1 MIERKSV
8 TGEWKPDG
16 AAPECE
22 GCSTRFTLYNRR
34 HHCRYCGG
42 VFCGVCSNNYTML
55 PLLDKV
61 NPQRVC
67 HVCWTACQEPLLSAA
82 PNSIIA
88 LTGTDSGKEETAQ
101 MSVNQGVPSTAMR
114 LDASVVTVDGSGLE
128 ESRSLV
134 DTDEYSTSSDS
145 DDVSAGVGAVYS
157 SVEDG
162 PRVSS
167 ITFIAALQENLRHAD
182 DPDVIKVLMYA
193 SPTRHQLILTSVGV
207 EETMQMLAKRLAEA
221 YFRLLNGPFKARA
234 DENISDLAEK
244 LRFYSETAMI
254 DEDVCAV
261 DVAMRCRR
269 LVLSTRAAV
278 EWQADHIDSSISDFF
293 HGELS
298 TGCEEGRDGC

>member
-1 MIERKSV
+1 MEAGRCCARVRGLQHSV
-8 TGEWKPDG
+8 HALQPTPPLPVLWWRVLWGMFKQLYDVTTAGQSEP
-16 AAPECE
+16 A
-22 GCSTRFTLYNRR
+22 TRL
-34 HHCRYCGG
+34 
-42 VFCGVCSNNYTML
+42 
-55 PLLDKV
+55 
-61 NPQRVC
+61 

-167 ITFIAALQENLRHAD
+167 ITFIAALQENSGMQTI
-182 DPDVIKVLMYA
+182 PDVIKVLMYA

-244 LRFYSETAMI
+244 LRFYSGNG
-254 DEDVCAV
+254 DDRRGRVRSRCSDAV
-261 DVAMRCRR
+261 QASCLVNAGRSRVA
-269 LVLSTRAAV
+269 S
-278 EWQADHIDSSISDFF
+278 DHIDSSISDFF

-298 TGCEEGRDGC
+298 TGCEEGRDGFD